1 MSSDSSG
8 RYQSRLFKFLNRQSV
23 RLNDRVD
30 RTIRNIKV
38 AAVWGVQI
46 LLYPMYLLVQGG
58 LSVGRQLTAEAEA
71 GWPKLKEFTHK
82 DHKEQP
88 PQETLP
94 ESDTPIQRVLSEVNT
109 FSLPE
114 VSDLAVLQPA
124 VLVELDSQGVI
135 DQPETSDNGQLIAAS
150 TTELAQHQRAN
161 QDGLTGKQT
170 RKNRYAIQG
179 VASLLAT
186 RSLVLVTVENQ
197 ILDIL
202 TPQQQQ
208 KLASKMSWEVAN
220 LLRQRRLVQ
229 SSQLKT
235 TTPRLSTLDQ
245 PRVFLPLRIFWKVM
259 AWVQASPV
267 AIAANVF
274 QESSLVGHDVP
285 SSSQVLP
292 LFPVYNSQPQ
302 LPASNDG
309 AIANRLSPHN
319 AITFLDHA
327 IADLESHQLVPGTEA
342 LIELRNS
349 LQDRWNSSPLAN
361 ISSSDPKGTLAA
373 SRFANKIQAII
384 QNLIRT
390 PQDSDATPEASQ
402 KHSFQIQ
409 ALIYAAIEYFFG
421 KRGTNLSETDS
432 QKRLHKAQRP
442 PEGMPKAVGRSQ
454 IPGGSQGNSH
464 QLYGHHSPSLSPAQP
479 DAGEPDPWLSWDD
492 LFGNPNNSDSLSYP
506 TSLSQELDAQ
516 SPNSLSH
523 TQLPEAFDS
532 KMPIKP
538 GNSVWQVFKRV
549 VSPQKSPGKRSVPGR
564 ENPTVK
570 PPPSGAQTGKLTKR
584 KKTPPLATPTEDKG
598 RNLTQQPQTPSSI
611 NAASHRSRGV
621 PSAKIKNTAL
631 TTSST
636 SDQDS
641 HLEPS
646 PDWIETKAT
655 PTGYVKHPL
664 ERVLGWLDL
673 TMLWLEELALRIWR
687 WLRQRGR

>member
-8 RYQSRLFKFLNRQSV
+8 RYQSRFFKFLNRQSV
-23 RLNDRVD
+23 RLSDRVD

-46 LLYPMYLLVQGG
+46 LLYPMYLIVQGS

-82 DHKEQP
+82 PPQEQP
-88 PQETLP
+88 PQETPL
-94 ESDTPIQRVLSEVNT
+94 ESDAPIQRVLGEVNA

-114 VSDLAVLQPA
+114 VSDLAMLQPA
-124 VLVELDSQGVI
+124 VLVEFGSQGGI
-135 DQPETSDNGQLIAAS
+135 DQQETTDNGQLIAAS
-150 TTELAQHQRAN
+150 TTELAQHQGADR
-161 QDGLTGKQT
+161 DGLAGKQT
-170 RKNRYAIQG
+170 RNHRYAIQG

-235 TTPRLSTLDQ
+235 TTPRLSALDR

-267 AIAANVF
+267 AIAANLF
-274 QESSLVGHDVP
+274 QESSLVGHEVP
-285 SSSQVLP
+285 SALS
-292 LFPVYNSQPQ
+292 NSQSQ
-302 LPASNDG
+302 LPASHDG
-309 AIANRLSPHN
+309 ASANLLAPQTAIA
-319 AITFLDHA
+319 FLDRA

-342 LIELRNS
+342 LIGLRDS
-349 LQDRWNSSPLAN
+349 LQNRWNSSPLAN
-361 ISSSDPKGTLAA
+361 ISSPDAKWTLAA
-373 SRFANKIQAII
+373 SGSANKIQA
-384 QNLIRT
+384 LIRKLIPS
-390 PQDSDATPEASQ
+390 PQDSDATPETSQ
-402 KHSFQIQ
+402 KQSFQIQ
-409 ALIYAAIEYFFG
+409 ALIYAAIDYFFG
-421 KRGTNLSETDS
+421 GRGANLSETDS
-432 QKRLHKAQRP
+432 QERLPKGQRQR
-442 PEGMPKAVGRSQ
+442 RSQ
-454 IPGGSQGNSH
+454 IQGSSPGNAH
-464 QLYGHHSPSLSPAQP
+464 QLNGHHSPSLSSAQP

-492 LFGNPNNSDSLSYP
+492 LFGNPDTSDSLSHSAP
-506 TSLSQELDAQ
+506 ISQELDAQ
-516 SPNSLSH
+516 NANSQSH
-523 TQLPEAFDS
+523 AQLPSAFNS

-549 VSPQKSPGKRSVPGR
+549 VSPQKSPGKSSVPGR

-570 PPPSGAQTGKLTKR
+570 PPPLGAQTGKLTTR
-584 KKTPPLATPTEDKG
+584 KKTPPLATPAADKG
-598 RNLTQQPQTPSSI
+598 RNITKQPQTPSSVDV
-611 NAASHRSRGV
+611 ASRRSRGV
-621 PSAKIKNTAL
+621 APAKTENTAL
-631 TTSST
+631 TTPST
-636 SDQDS
+636 SAQDS
-641 HLEPS
+641 NLEPS

-655 PTGYVKHPL
+655 SSGYVKHPL

-673 TMLWLEELALRIWR
+673 AMLWLEELALKIWR

>member
-23 RLNDRVD
+23 RLSDRVD

-58 LSVGRQLTAEAEA
+58 LSIGRQLTAEAEA

-88 PQETLP
+88 PQETPP
-94 ESDTPIQRVLSEVNT
+94 ESDTPIQRVLSELNT
-109 FSLPE
+109 LSLPE
-114 VSDLAVLQPA
+114 VSDLAVLQPG
-124 VLVELDSQGVI
+124 VLVEFDSQGVI
-135 DQPETSDNGQLIAAS
+135 DQQETTDNGQLTVAS
-150 TTELAQHQRAN
+150 TTQLAQHQRAH
-161 QDGLTGKQT
+161 QDGLVGKQT

-267 AIAANVF
+267 AIAANLF
-274 QESSLVGHDVP
+274 QESSLVGHEVR

-292 LFPVYNSQPQ
+292 PFPVSNSQPQ

-309 AIANRLSPHN
+309 AIANRLAPHN

-327 IADLESHQLVPGTEA
+327 IADLESHQLVPGTES
-342 LIELRNS
+342 LIRLRDS

-361 ISSSDPKGTLAA
+361 VSSPDAKWTLAA
-373 SRFANKIQAII
+373 SRSASKIQSII
-384 QNLIRT
+384 QHLIPS

-421 KRGTNLSETDS
+421 RRGTDLSGTDS
-432 QKRLHKAQRP
+432 Q
-442 PEGMPKAVGRSQ
+442 ERSQ
-454 IPGGSQGNSH
+454 ISGGSQGNAH

-492 LFGNPNNSDSLSYP
+492 LFGNPDISDSISYP
-506 TSLSQELDAQ
+506 TEFSQEADAQ
-516 SPNSLSH
+516 SSNSQSH
-523 TQLPEAFDS
+523 AQLPEAFNS

-538 GNSVWQVFKRV
+538 GNSIWQVFKRV
-549 VSPQKSPGKRSVPGR
+549 VSPQQSSGKRSATSR
-564 ENPTVK
+564 EQPTIK
-570 PPPSGAQTGKLTKR
+570 PPPSGTQTGKLTTR
-584 KKTPPLATPTEDKG
+584 KKIPPLATPATDKG
-598 RNLTQQPQTPSSI
+598 RNIIKQPQTPSS
-611 NAASHRSRGV
+611 ADVASRRPTGV
-621 PSAKIKNTAL
+621 PSAKTENTAL
-631 TTSST
+631 TIPST
-636 SDQDS
+636 SAQDS
-641 HLEPS
+641 HIEPS

-655 PTGYVKHPL
+655 LTGYVKHPL

-673 TMLWLEELALRIWR
+673 AMLWLEEFALKIWQ
-687 WLRQRGR
+687 WLRRLRG

>member
-23 RLNDRVD
+23 RLSDRFD
-30 RTIRNIKV
+30 RTVRNIKV

-82 DHKEQP
+82 ERQEQP
-88 PQETLP
+88 PQETPP

-109 FSLPE
+109 LSLPE
-114 VSDLAVLQPA
+114 VSDLVVLQPG
-124 VLVELDSQGVI
+124 VLVEFGSQGVI
-135 DQPETSDNGQLIAAS
+135 DQQETTNNGQLTVAS
-150 TTELAQHQRAN
+150 TTELAQHQGAN
-161 QDGLTGKQT
+161 QNGLAGKQPSCS
-170 RKNRYAIQG
+170 RYAIQG

-208 KLASKMSWEVAN
+208 KLASKISWEVAN
-220 LLRQRRLVQ
+220 LFRQWRLVQ

-274 QESSLVGHDVP
+274 QESSLVGHEI
-285 SSSQVLP
+285 SS
-292 LFPVYNSQPQ
+292 PVSKSQPQ
-302 LPASNDG
+302 LAASHDG
-309 AIANRLSPHN
+309 ASANRLAPQT
-319 AITFLDHA
+319 AIAFLDRA

-342 LIELRNS
+342 LIKLRDS
-349 LQDRWNSSPLAN
+349 LQDRWNLSPLAN
-361 ISSSDPKGTLAA
+361 VSSPDAKGTLAA
-373 SRFANKIQAII
+373 SRSANKIQAII
-384 QNLIRT
+384 RNLIPS

-409 ALIYAAIEYFFG
+409 ALIYAAIDYFFG
-421 KRGTNLSETDS
+421 RRGSNLSETDS
-432 QKRLHKAQRP
+432 LERLHKAQRP

-454 IPGGSQGNSH
+454 IPGRSQGNAH
-464 QLYGHHSPSLSPAQP
+464 QLYGHHSPSLSPAQA

-492 LFGNPNNSDSLSYP
+492 LFGNPDISDSLSY
-506 TSLSQELDAQ
+506 TSQISQELEAQ
-516 SPNSLSH
+516 SSNSQFH
-523 TQLPEAFDS
+523 TQLPEAFNS

-549 VSPQKSPGKRSVPGR
+549 VSPQPSPSKRSAPGR
-564 ENPTVK
+564 EKPTVK
-570 PPPSGAQTGKLTKR
+570 PPPSVAQTGKLTTR
-584 KKTPPLATPTEDKG
+584 KKTPPLATPAADKG
-598 RNLTQQPQTPSSI
+598 RNITKQPQTPSSI
-611 NAASHRSRGV
+611 NVASRRSRGV
-621 PSAKIKNTAL
+621 PSAKTENTAL

-636 SDQDS
+636 PAQDS
-641 HLEPS
+641 NLEPS

-655 PTGYVKHPL
+655 STGYVKHPL
-664 ERVLGWLDL
+664 ERVLGWLDFA
-673 TMLWLEELALRIWR
+673 MLWLEEFALKIWR
-687 WLRQRGR
+687 LLRRLRD

>member
-23 RLNDRVD
+23 RLSDRID

-46 LLYPMYLLVQGG
+46 LLYPMYLIVQGS

-82 DHKEQP
+82 EHQEQP
-88 PQETLP
+88 PQETPL
-94 ESDTPIQRVLSEVNT
+94 ESDAPIQQVLNEVNT
-109 FSLPE
+109 WLLPE
-114 VSDLAVLQPA
+114 VSDLAMLQPG
-124 VLVELDSQGVI
+124 VLVEFGSQGGI
-135 DQPETSDNGQLIAAS
+135 DQQETTDNGQLTAAA
-150 TTELAQHQRAN
+150 TTELAQHQDAN
-161 QDGLTGKQT
+161 QNGLAGKQT
-170 RKNRYAIQG
+170 RNHRYAIQG

-186 RSLVLVTVENQ
+186 RNLVLVTIENQ

-235 TTPRLSTLDQ
+235 TTPRLSALDR

-267 AIAANVF
+267 AIAANLF
-274 QESSLVGHDVP
+274 QESSLVGHEVP
-285 SSSQVLP
+285 S
-292 LFPVYNSQPQ
+292 PVSPSQPQ

-309 AIANRLSPHN
+309 AIAC
-319 AITFLDHA
+319 LDRA

-342 LIELRNS
+342 LIGLRDS

-361 ISSSDPKGTLAA
+361 VSSPDAKWTLAA
-373 SRFANKIQAII
+373 SRSVNKIQALIR
-384 QNLIRT
+384 NLIPS
-390 PQDSDATPEASQ
+390 PQDSDATPETSQ

-409 ALIYAAIEYFFG
+409 ALIYAAIDYFFG
-421 KRGTNLSETDS
+421 RHGSNLSETDS
-432 QKRLHKAQRP
+432 QERLPLRGSAFAFAKQSQPKARKRLEEK
-442 PEGMPKAVGRSQ
+442 RSQ
-454 IPGGSQGNSH
+454 IPGRSQGNDH

-492 LFGNPNNSDSLSYP
+492 LFGNPDISDSIPQSTP
-506 TSLSQELDAQ
+506 FGQELDAQ
-516 SPNSLSH
+516 SPNSQSP
-523 TQLPEAFDS
+523 TQLPEAFNS

-549 VSPQKSPGKRSVPGR
+549 VNPQQTPGKRSATGR
-564 ENPTVK
+564 EKPTVK
-570 PPPSGAQTGKLTKR
+570 PPPSGTQTGKLTTR

-598 RNLTQQPQTPSSI
+598 RNVTKQPQTPSSVDV
-611 NAASHRSRGV
+611 ASRRSRGV
-621 PSAKIKNTAL
+621 APAKTENTAL

-636 SDQDS
+636 PERNS
-641 HLEPS
+641 HLDPS

-655 PTGYVKHPL
+655 PSGYVKHPL

-673 TMLWLEELALRIWR
+673 IMLWLEEFVLKIWR